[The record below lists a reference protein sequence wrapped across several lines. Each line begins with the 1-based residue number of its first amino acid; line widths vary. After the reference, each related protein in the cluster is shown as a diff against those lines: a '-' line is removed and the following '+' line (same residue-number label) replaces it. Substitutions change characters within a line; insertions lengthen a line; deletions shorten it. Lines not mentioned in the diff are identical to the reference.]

1 MIPLRSEKR
10 FSGFPFAVWL
20 AAALCVAVSVRLA
33 LLPWDRALAIFRAL
47 AVVPRR
53 LLEAPTEPGQLIT
66 LVTATFLHAG
76 WLHLFSNLLYLLV
89 FGPAV
94 HSRLGWR
101 GFTGLYLISGVVG
114 SVAYSLAHPVSMSP
128 LVGASGAIAGVL
140 GAHLVL
146 EPRARITTLIPIFVV
161 IEVASLP
168 AAFVIALWF
177 GLQVLSTL
185 APVVEGSAQESIA
198 WLAHIGGF
206 ATGLA
211 LAGPAAAKNALQ
223 ARGRRRERNKRRL
236 AKERR

>member
-10 FSGFPFAVWL
+10 FSGIPLAVWL
-20 AAALCVAVSVRLA
+20 AAALCIAVTVRLA
-33 LLPWDRALAIFRAL
+33 LLPGERALAIFDAL

-53 LLEAPTEPGQLIT
+53 LLEAPADPGQMMT

-94 HSRLGWR
+94 QSRLGWK
-101 GFTGLYLISGVVG
+101 GFTGLYLVSGAVG
-114 SVAYSLAHPVSMSP
+114 SVAYSLAHPASMAP

-177 GLQVLSTL
+177 GLQVLSTF
-185 APVVEGSAQESIA
+185 APVVPGSAQESIA

-206 ATGLA
+206 VTGLA
-211 LAGPAAAKNALQ
+211 LAGPAAAKHAL
-223 ARGRRRERNKRRL
+223 AAHGRRRARDKKRL